1 MERIDSNAYSTHIG
15 SGGPTAPLIY
25 VIDSP
30 HDRDSIAP
38 VLRGRNANIV
48 VLPIGDWN
56 ASLTPWPA
64 PRLRSEEPDY
74 AGEASSTL
82 AELIQEAAPAIER
95 AEGFLPSC
103 RAICGY
109 SLAGLFSLYAFVQG
123 NYFAACACL
132 SGSVWYEGW
141 VDYLQSLDF
150 DAAGR
155 FAFLSVGSREKN
167 AGIPILRTVRRNMAA
182 CADILRNH
190 GCKVE
195 FTVGPGNHFQHVQE
209 RYDAGITALDAFME

>member
-1 MERIDSNAYSTHIG
+1 MEHIDSDAYNSYAGT
-15 SGGPTAPLIY
+15 GGPTAPLIY
-25 VIDSP
+25 VVDSP

-38 VLRGRNANIV
+38 VLRGRKANIV
-48 VLPIGDWN
+48 TLPVGDWN
-56 ASLTPWPA
+56 RSLTPWPA

-74 AGEASSTL
+74 AGEADATL
-82 AELIQEAAPAIER
+82 AELIHKAAPAIER
-95 AEGFLPSC
+95 AEGFMPSR

-123 NYFAACACL
+123 SYFAACACL

-141 VDYLQSLDF
+141 LEYLQSLDF
-150 DAAGR
+150 DATRR

-167 AGIPILRTVRRNMAA
+167 AGIPILRAVRRNMAVS
-182 CADILRNH
+182 ADILRDH

-195 FTVGPGNHFQHVQE
+195 FRVGPGNHFQHVRE
-209 RYDAGITALDAFME
+209 RYDVGITALDEFMG